1 MKRYDNIPVIK
12 KEGERKYSTTLVYPI
27 INPEIND
34 TCMLTREG
42 DRLDNLAWEY

>member
-1 MKRYDNIPVIK
+1 MKRYDKLPIIK

-34 TCMLTREG
+34 ELRE
-42 DRLDNLAWEY
+42 LLK